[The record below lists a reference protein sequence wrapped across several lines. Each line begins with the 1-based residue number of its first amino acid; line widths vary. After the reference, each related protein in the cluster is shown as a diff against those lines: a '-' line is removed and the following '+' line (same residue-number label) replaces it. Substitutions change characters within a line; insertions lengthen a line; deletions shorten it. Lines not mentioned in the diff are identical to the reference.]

1 MARDPEDRRQFLIR
15 RSRQAALVIA
25 TAMIAWTAVQFLGGR
40 FAWDPRL
47 ALVFDMAA
55 IVALF
60 WGLWLV
66 WQIYRERR
74 AEEDE
79 NHDRK

>member
-1 MARDPEDRRQFLIR
+1 MARDPEDRRLFLIR

-25 TAMIAWTAVQFLGGR
+25 TAMIAWTSVQFLGGR

-47 ALVFDMAA
+47 ALVFDVAAMA
-55 IVALF
+55 ALF

-79 NHDRK
+79 HRGPK